1 MASPSWWVNSMSA
14 QFTHDQSFPAPC
26 RHCGGVLYQYVES
39 CPYCGMMRP
48 LDGSTQT
55 RAAAVPPASPSPPP
69 SPAPSMPHAAKVATA
84 GAAASERPVKPD
96 YQPHA
101 PFAPAP
107 QYAQPGKGVLAK
119 AFLFAAFALLIA
131 FAVYLMFGESR
142 KQDSTSGDQSA
153 HSSGGRISLFS
164 LRHMPSASPDTNT
177 NAGTSA
183 SNNAP
188 ARAPASLQ
196 FKDVPDS
203 LRAARAS
210 LAANNLA
217 DAKSAND
224 AALAHEADNSDA
236 RQIQR
241 DIAGR
246 EQRRDSALQNADR
259 CAAQRAWACVQQQA
273 SEALAIDS
281 SSAPAQSLME
291 RAILATAWTPLSA
304 SASTAQP
311 AAPKPANSGSSDNN
325 ANSGTNSSTDAQQ
338 RAILQSGWKN
348 ATPSSAAH

>member
-1 MASPSWWVNSMSA
+1 
-14 QFTHDQSFPAPC
+14 
-26 RHCGGVLYQYVES
+26 
-39 CPYCGMMRP
+39 
-48 LDGSTQT
+48 
-55 RAAAVPPASPSPPP
+55 
-69 SPAPSMPHAAKVATA
+69 MPHAAKVATA
-84 GAAASERPVKPD
+84 GGAASERPVKPD

-101 PFAPAP
+101 PFTPTP

-142 KQDSTSGDQSA
+142 KQDSTIGNLSA

-177 NAGTSA
+177 DTSA
-183 SNNAP
+183 DTNAYTNANNNAP
-188 ARAPASLQ
+188 APAPAAPH

-217 DAKSAND
+217 DAKAANN
-224 AALAHEADNSDA
+224 AALAHEADNNDA

-246 EQRRDSALQNADR
+246 EQRRDSALQSADR

-273 SEALAIDS
+273 SEALAIDA
-281 SSAPAQSLME
+281 SSALAQSLME
-291 RAILATAWTPLSA
+291 RAILATAWMPLG
-304 SASTAQP
+304 ASTSAAQP
-311 AAPKPANSGSSDNN
+311 AAPKPANPGSTDNN
-325 ANSGTNSSTDAQQ
+325 TNNSPNSSADAQQ

-348 ATPSSAAH
+348 AAPSSASH